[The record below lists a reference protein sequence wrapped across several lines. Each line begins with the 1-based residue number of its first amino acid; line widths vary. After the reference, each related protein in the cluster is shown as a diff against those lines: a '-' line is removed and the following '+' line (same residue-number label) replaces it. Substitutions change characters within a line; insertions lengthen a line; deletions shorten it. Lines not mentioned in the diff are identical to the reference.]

1 MDVSEKALQKAKTL
15 GATHVVQ
22 VQPNQSAEEIA
33 KQILQVSSQ
42 REEDGIDLT
51 LDAGGFPITSEAAV
65 WATRPGGRM
74 VQVGLPHPAPCIPMT
89 RVAGKEITILGSHG
103 FDAKVLPNLLDLVA
117 KGTLDPCQS
126 VEALV
131 SLEEGCRALEAMDRQ
146 SPLGIVMIT
155 HFSSTTTTNTSGT
168 TACPR
173 L

>member
-1 MDVSEKALQKAKTL
+1 M
-15 GATHVVQ
+15 
-22 VQPNQSAEEIA
+22 
-33 KQILQVSSQ
+33 
-42 REEDGIDLT
+42 T
-51 LDAGGFPITSEAAV
+51 LDAEGFPITSEGAV
-65 WATRPGGRM
+65 SATPPG
-74 VQVGLPHPAPCIPMT
+74 CIPMT
-89 RVAGKEITILGSHG
+89 RLAGKEITIIGSHG

-131 SLEEGCRALEAMDRQ
+131 SLEEGGFRALEAMDRQ

-155 HFSSTTTTNTSGT
+155 HFSSTATTNTCGT